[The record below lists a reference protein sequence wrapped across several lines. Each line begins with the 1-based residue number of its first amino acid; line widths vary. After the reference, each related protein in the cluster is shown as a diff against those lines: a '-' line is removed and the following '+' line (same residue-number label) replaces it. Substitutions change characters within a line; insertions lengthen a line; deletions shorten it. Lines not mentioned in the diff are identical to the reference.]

1 MHGNIKWEARLY
13 EQTAPF
19 YLFSLIILFLNW
31 NGIRAMT
38 DLKIFFFFF
47 TSILIF
53 RSIDRVFYCGK
64 FWVFWF
70 SSAYLQLLSALFE
83 FHWLLCLF
91 NFYFYISLLWAIS
104 KGLVEIMIL
113 QWEKSI
119 STARISSTSSS
130 FSFSDISLHHLIRQ
144 SSDDSPILVS
154 SNPPPIARTIPS
166 RFEDMFL
173 EHPSL
178 PLVQE
183 VWDTPITGNPQF
195 ALHQKLKILK
205 KKLKILNREG
215 CGELEANILSAEAT
229 IIHL

>member
-1 MHGNIKWEARLY
+1 
-13 EQTAPF
+13 
-19 YLFSLIILFLNW
+19 
-31 NGIRAMT
+31 MT
-38 DLKIFFFFF
+38 DLKVFF

-91 NFYFYISLLWAIS
+91 NFYFYISLLWVIS
-104 KGLVEIMIL
+104 IGLVEIMIL
-113 QWEKSI
+113 QWEKST
-119 STARISSTSSS
+119 SSSTSWS
-130 FSFSDISLHHLIRQ
+130 FSFSDIRLHHLIRQ
-144 SSDDSPILVS
+144 SSDHSPILLS
-154 SNPPPIARTIPS
+154 SNPPPITRTNPLK
-166 RFEDMFL
+166 FEEMFL
-173 EHPSL
+173 EHPFFL

-195 ALHQKLKILK
+195 VLHQKLKILK
-205 KKLKILNREG
+205 KKLKILNREV
-215 CGELEANILSAEAT
+215 CGELKANILSAEAT